1 MGKDSEQNSK
11 RNIRNS
17 LADSHFVRQARYLLK
32 DWDIKV
38 MSYVMIVV
46 VSVAMIAA
54 TVAWFTY
61 FHVVAVS
68 NMGFTAADCESLKVE
83 VKKGVTNDGANFVEL
98 KEGEEDSVLV
108 DLDMPVFDNVEQY
121 EITVGGTETEEGDQ
135 SGSGADS
142 SSGDSTSEESGSEG
156 NGSAGNSSEEDAS
169 ATPKTVSKMAP
180 GVYGS
185 ITIRLTSLNKDVNTY
200 RITPATLFTY
210 INGTSDYVMESG
222 EVGSYATSDTTTTDG
237 ETEGTENGAVPAG
250 EYDVL
255 HQLAKGHILFFED
268 RAEITDGTTSTEGD
282 ETTENNEAA
291 DDTETTGNN
300 SEIVG
305 DTTISIDANPH
316 NKKYVYY
323 NQIESGA
330 CMTGELT
337 WNKESNEGNPVVVT
351 LYWYWPYEYDNLG
364 TTIQDRI
371 KLPEDSESNTSAAS
385 GSDTSDSIVND
396 TRLMYF
402 DKDKMQE
409 IVNNSISWNETQ
421 LYDYADTRIGTYVS
435 KIRIHLKVDGY
446 HAAEET
452 SQTTE

>member
-11 RNIRNS
+11 RNIRTS

-83 VKKGVTNDGANFVEL
+83 VKKGVTNDGAYNFVEL
-98 KEGEEDSVLV
+98 QEGAEDSVFV

-121 EITVGGTETEEGDQ
+121 EITVGGTETSDEEQ
-135 SGSGADS
+135 SGSENEDS
-142 SSGDSTSEESGSEG
+142 SQENIST
-156 NGSAGNSSEEDAS
+156 
-169 ATPKTVSKMAP
+169 TTQKVSKMAP

-185 ITIRLTSLNKDVNTY
+185 ITVRLTSLNKDVNTY

-210 INGTSDYVMESG
+210 IDGTSDYVKETG
-222 EVGSYATSDTTTTDG
+222 NVGTGVTLDEDAGDVSTGGVPTD
-237 ETEGTENGAVPAG
+237 EIAV
-250 EYDVL
+250 L
-255 HQLAKGHILFFED
+255 QQLAKGHILFFKD
-268 RAEITDGTTSTEGD
+268 REEITDST
-282 ETTENNEAA
+282 A
-291 DDTETTGNN
+291 
-300 SEIVG
+300 
-305 DTTISIDANPH
+305 TTITIDGNEKQIADYTH

-323 NQIESGA
+323 NQIENDSY
-330 CMTGELT
+330 MTGKLT
-337 WNKESNEGNPVVVT
+337 WNDEENEGKPVVVT

-364 TTIQDRI
+364 TTIQSSI
-371 KLPEDSESNTSAAS
+371 KLPEDSGSNTL
-385 GSDTSDSIVND
+385 DSIVSD
-396 TRLMYF
+396 EKRLMYY

-409 IVNNSISWNETQ
+409 IEKNNISWNETQ